1 MSKFTQ
7 IYSIA
12 ATLAVLV
19 LFALLGRS
27 CDSAKSLDTI
37 NQQNIKAL
45 TDTITAVKTKNG
57 QLQYQKAILFADKE
71 DLEKINKDLKK
82 ELDNVKG
89 GKPEVVIKTDVRY
102 VGATLNLSNDLVVLD
117 DGSLGLKFAH
127 KTQSRLLEGIS
138 KFKVTQTPNEKENPG
153 KVEIIPG
160 MTEILS
166 DQIQFGL
173 TVGIKKE
180 TDGTRN
186 IFVIPSDTSLKI
198 TSIVGAN
205 LGKEPIPKKKYFGF
219 GPSIQ
224 VGYDFFNQR
233 PVMSLGLSLQY
244 NLIKF

>member
-1 MSKFTQ
+1 VNKIIS

-27 CDSAKSLDTI
+27 CNNIKNSDAI

-45 TDTITAVKTKNG
+45 TDTITTVKTKNG
-57 QLQYQKAILFADKE
+57 QLQYQKAILFASKE

-82 ELDNVKG
+82 ELDKIKG
-89 GKPEVVIKTDVRY
+89 GKPEVIIKTDVRY
-102 VGATLNLSNDLVVLD
+102 VGSMLNLGTDLVVLE

-127 KTQSRLLEGIS
+127 KTQSRSLEGIS
-138 KFKVTQTPNEKENPG
+138 KFRVVQTPNEKDIPG
-153 KVEIIPG
+153 KVEVIPG
-160 MTEILS
+160 ITQITNDE
-166 DQIQFGL
+166 IQFGL

-186 IFVIPSDTSLKI
+186 IFVIPSDTNLKI
-198 TSIVGAN
+198 TNIIGAN
-205 LGKEPIPKKKYFGF
+205 LGKEPIPKKKHFGF

-233 PVMSLGLSLQY
+233 PAMSIGLSLQY

>member
-1 MSKFTQ
+1 MNKFVS

-27 CDSAKSLDTI
+27 CNSTKNLDAI

-45 TDTITAVKTKNG
+45 TDTITTIKTKNG

-71 DLEKINKDLKK
+71 DLEKINRDLKK
-82 ELDNVKG
+82 ELDKVKG
-89 GKPEVVIKTDVRY
+89 GKPEIVIKTDVRY
-102 VGATLNLSNDLVVLD
+102 VGSTLNLGNDLVVLD

-127 KTQSRLLEGIS
+127 KTQSRSLEGIS
-138 KFKVTQTPNEKENPG
+138 KFKVIQTPNEKDTPG
-153 KVEIIPG
+153 KVEVLPG
-160 MTEILS
+160 LTEITN
-166 DQIQFGL
+166 DEIQFGL

-186 IFVIPSDTSLKI
+186 IFVIPSDTNLKI
-198 TSIVGAN
+198 TNLIGAN
-205 LGKEPIPKKKYFGF
+205 LGKEPIPKKKHFGF

-233 PVMSLGLSLQY
+233 PAMSIGLSLQY